1 MALEDHQQSYR
12 GLVTGEGTGIRL
24 FQVDGL
30 EDLDVRDG
38 DRDAP
43 RDDGGVPGAH
53 FAAQKTFVLT
63 YRITPGNVVTLEEL
77 LSSFYAAYSRRELDQ
92 DEWTFKFPGQPERM
106 VRARPIRRTRPRT
119 RAGTVAAAVEVTVAM
134 KATDP
139 RIYSATAQQDVVPI
153 LELSEEGFELPVVN
167 LPINM
172 AAAVVADA
180 TLINNGTSDAY
191 PILQFEFAAGGSG
204 DVDGLLLTNQ
214 TNGATFEMGPDPQS
228 TAYAQVAGQTLMAD
242 MDAIVRKVPDV
253 DPIHIGGSSR
263 YTHWQMPREPFHLA
277 PGPNVL
283 TFEVIGDTP
292 SSDVVALVQWR
303 DTDL

>member
-1 MALEDHQQSYR
+1 MALADHQQSYR
-12 GLVTGEGTGIRL
+12 GLVTGEGTSIRL

-43 RDDGGVPGAH
+43 RDDGGVPGSH

-63 YRITPGNVVTLEEL
+63 YRIAPGNTTTLEEL
-77 LSSFYAAYSRRELDQ
+77 LASFYAAYSRRELDQ
-92 DEWTFKFPGQPERM
+92 DEWMFKFPGQPERM
-106 VRARPIRRTRPRT
+106 VRARPVRRVRPRT

-139 RIYSATAQQDVVPI
+139 RIYATEQQQDVVPI
-153 LELSEEGFELPVVN
+153 LELSEEGFELPAD

-180 TLINNGTSDAY
+180 TLINNGTSEAY
-191 PILQFEFAAGGSG
+191 PILQFEFEAGGAG

-214 TNGATFEMGPDPQS
+214 TNGSVFEMGPDPQA
-228 TAYAQVAGQTLMAD
+228 TAYAQVAGQTLIAD

-253 DPIHIGGSSR
+253 DPIRISSSSR
-263 YTHWQMPREPFHLA
+263 YTHWQMPRDPFHLS